1 MSKLRVLFRVDA
13 SSALGLGHI
22 MRCLVLADILRSRG
36 HICGFLS
43 LNSDIDLLGIL
54 KSKGFK
60 AKDLFGQSSYGSK
73 VFSEKNK
80 EFEDSNYRCITDG
93 LEYKPDILIVDHYW
107 IDHEWEFHFKDC
119 GVKIMVLDDLAQSKH
134 DCDYLVHQT
143 NVVSKASY
151 LRLTPPGT
159 QIMVGFQYM
168 ILRAELHRERIL
180 LTESPLKGR
189 NILVAFG
196 LSDPNNLT
204 GVIGKILSEFE
215 FDTGLNITIL
225 AGDSSILRT
234 VEENLS
240 PQSRNQV
247 SLSLMTANLD
257 VIQLMRNT
265 DYGVVAG
272 GLMSIELAYLGIP
285 CTVIPSSKIQ
295 DDVAQALAQ
304 RVNNNVLRESWT
316 EEEFIHHLHATLFQQ
331 RTGYRRILHPEVDSL
346 GADRIIERVFSK
358 L

>member
-1 MSKLRVLFRVDA
+1 MSKLRILFRVDA

-60 AKDLFGQSSYGSK
+60 AKDLIGQSSYGSK

-80 EFEDSNYRCITDG
+80 EFEDLNYRCIKDG
-93 LEYKPDILIVDHYW
+93 LEYNPDILIVDHYW
-107 IDHEWEFHFKDC
+107 IDHEWESHFKDR

-134 DCDYLVHQT
+134 DCDFLVHQT
-143 NVVSKASY
+143 NVVSMTSY

-168 ILRAELHRERIL
+168 ILRAELHKERIF
-180 LTESPLKGR
+180 LTDLPLKGR

-204 GVIGKILSEFE
+204 GDIGKILSEFE
-215 FDTGLNITIL
+215 FDTRLNITIL
-225 AGDSSILRT
+225 AGNSSILKT
-234 VEENLS
+234 VEDKLS

-247 SLSLMTANLD
+247 NLSLMTANLD
-257 VIQLMRNT
+257 IVQLMRNT

-272 GLMSIELAYLGIP
+272 GLMSIELTYLGIP

-316 EEEFIHHLHATLFQQ
+316 EEEFINHLHATLVQQ

-346 GADRIIERVFSK
+346 GADRIIERMFS
-358 L
+358 

>member
-60 AKDLFGQSSYGSK
+60 AKDLIGQSSFGSK

-134 DCDYLVHQT
+134 DCDFLVHQT

-196 LSDPNNLT
+196 LSDPNNHT
-204 GVIGKILSEFE
+204 GVIGKILS
-215 FDTGLNITIL
+215 
-225 AGDSSILRT
+225 
-234 VEENLS
+234 
-240 PQSRNQV
+240 
-247 SLSLMTANLD
+247 
-257 VIQLMRNT
+257 
-265 DYGVVAG
+265 
-272 GLMSIELAYLGIP
+272 
-285 CTVIPSSKIQ
+285 
-295 DDVAQALAQ
+295 
-304 RVNNNVLRESWT
+304 
-316 EEEFIHHLHATLFQQ
+316 
-331 RTGYRRILHPEVDSL
+331 
-346 GADRIIERVFSK
+346 
-358 L
+358 